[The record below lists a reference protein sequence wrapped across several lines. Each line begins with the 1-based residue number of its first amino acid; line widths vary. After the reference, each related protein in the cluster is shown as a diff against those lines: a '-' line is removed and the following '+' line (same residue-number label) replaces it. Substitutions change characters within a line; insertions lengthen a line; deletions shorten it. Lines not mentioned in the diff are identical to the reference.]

1 MALKTYD
8 HIDDR
13 EEAPKI
19 HTSSSGA
26 GLPKD
31 ILAGKVCGDCK
42 YFSLR
47 EGQRLMEAQRFMKVL
62 VREHGWNPKHLGAV
76 PEALGDCG
84 AYRSGGATD
93 DTMITPPFA
102 VACTQYKGK

>member
-19 HTSSSGA
+19 HTG

-31 ILAGKVCGDCK
+31 IDPNGHVCGECA

-47 EGQRLMEAQRFMKVL
+47 EGQRAMEAQKFMKVL
-62 VREHGWNPKHLGAV
+62 VREHQWNPKHLGA
-76 PEALGDCG
+76 PPDKFGDCG
-84 AYRSGGATD
+84 AYRSGRAGE

-102 VACTQYKGK
+102 VACTQFKPKR